1 MSKQFMIRNLSDDT
15 FLQLKG
21 LSKQLGYNSFNQF
34 ILAQL
39 ELIASNNGLTLYN
52 NDFAKELVTI
62 KSNQKQ
68 LLENQHQIQINQVA
82 LLAKQKEVGELLE
95 TWLQFMDEVDAINQR
110 DIL

>member
-15 FLQLKG
+15 FLQLKR
-21 LSKQLGYNSFNQF
+21 LAKQLGYDSFNQF
-34 ILAQL
+34 ILSQL

-52 NDFAKELVTI
+52 NDFAEELITI
-62 KSNQKQ
+62 KSTQKL

>member
-1 MSKQFMIRNLSDDT
+1 MSKQLMIRNLSDDT
-15 FLQLKG
+15 FLQLKN
-21 LSKQLGYNSFNQF
+21 LSKQLGYDSFNQF
-34 ILAQL
+34 ILSQL
-39 ELIASNNGLTLYN
+39 ELTASNNGLTLYD

-62 KSNQKQ
+62 KSTQKQ

>member
-1 MSKQFMIRNLSDDT
+1 MSKQLMIRNLSDDT
-15 FLQLKG
+15 FLQLKN
-21 LSKQLGYNSFNQF
+21 LSKQLGYDSFNQF

-39 ELIASNNGLTLYN
+39 ELIASNNGLTLYD
-52 NDFAKELVTI
+52 NDFAKELTII
-62 KSNQKQ
+62 KSTQKQ

-110 DIL
+110 DML

>member
-1 MSKQFMIRNLSDDT
+1 MSREVKVRNISDDT
-15 FLQLKG
+15 FLQLKD
-21 LSKQLGYNSFNQF
+21 LSKQLGYGSFNQF
-34 ILAQL
+34 ILSQL

-95 TWLQFMDEVDAINQR
+95 TWLQFMDELDAINQR
-110 DIL
+110 DML

>member
-21 LSKQLGYNSFNQF
+21 LSKQLGYDSFNQF
-34 ILAQL
+34 ILSQL
-39 ELIASNNGLTLYN
+39 ELIASNNGLTLYDN
-52 NDFAKELVTI
+52 TFAEELITI

-95 TWLQFMDEVDAINQR
+95 TWLHFMDEVDAINQR
-110 DIL
+110 DML

>member
-21 LSKQLGYNSFNQF
+21 LSKQLGYGSFNQF
-34 ILAQL
+34 ILSQL
-39 ELIASNNGLTLYN
+39 ALIASNNGLTLYN
-52 NDFAKELVTI
+52 NDFAEELVTI

-95 TWLQFMDEVDAINQR
+95 TWLQFMDELDAINQR

>member
-1 MSKQFMIRNLSDDT
+1 M
-15 FLQLKG
+15 
-21 LSKQLGYNSFNQF
+21 
-34 ILAQL
+34 
-39 ELIASNNGLTLYN
+39 TLYD

-62 KSNQKQ
+62 KSTQKQ

>member
-1 MSKQFMIRNLSDDT
+1 MSREIKVRNISDDT

-21 LSKQLGYNSFNQF
+21 LSKQLGYDSFNQF
-34 ILAQL
+34 LLSQL

-82 LLAKQKEVGELLE
+82 LLAKQNILRLVVRKSPTGES
-95 TWLQFMDEVDAINQR
+95 THYFFFVIK
-110 DIL
+110 

>member
-15 FLQLKG
+15 FLQLKD
-21 LSKQLGYNSFNQF
+21 LSKQLGYGSFNQF
-34 ILAQL
+34 ILSQL
-39 ELIASNNGLTLYN
+39 ELIASNNGLTLYDN
-52 NDFAKELVTI
+52 AFAKELVTI

-95 TWLQFMDEVDAINQR
+95 TWLQFMDELDAINQR
-110 DIL
+110 DML